1 MSNFTIIK
9 FITCVSGLCLLLPN
23 LSLNASIYTRDTPI
37 NQPLT
42 RLSPAQVKQQAT
54 DITVKILST
63 EFLGSGILLKK
74 NGNIYTVLTNA
85 HVLEAGQSPY
95 NIETPD
101 RKIHKAKVSKKMKFG
116 KYDLAML
123 EFSSST
129 IYAVASIGTQSKIGD
144 KVFIAGFP
152 AYESENTV
160 KQFTFTTGRIVLV
173 LEKAL
178 ERGYQ
183 IGYTNKL
190 EKGMSG
196 GPLLNENGQLIGV
209 NGMHAYPLWDVPS
222 VFIDGTPA
230 DEKLHQQ
237 IVRLNWAIAID
248 KLKPSP

>member
-1 MSNFTIIK
+1 
-9 FITCVSGLCLLLPN
+9 
-23 LSLNASIYTRDTPI
+23 
-37 NQPLT
+37 
-42 RLSPAQVKQQAT
+42 
-54 DITVKILST
+54 
-63 EFLGSGILLKK
+63 
-74 NGNIYTVLTNA
+74 
-85 HVLEAGQSPY
+85 
-95 NIETPD
+95 
-101 RKIHKAKVSKKMKFG
+101 
-116 KYDLAML
+116 ML
-123 EFSSST
+123 EFSSNT
-129 IYAVASIGTQSKIGD
+129 IYGVANIGTQSKIGD

-152 AYESENTV
+152 ADESENTV
-160 KQFTFTTGRIVLV
+160 QQFTFTTARIVLV